1 MAPSSNGGL
10 RVGWQWIAVAFV
22 AIVAIWWIWNVNTA
36 PPRPSNV
43 VTITATQ
50 PPPQQQPPPAAA
62 GVPPP
67 LATAQPVSGLGAPP
81 CPSVEVTERWLTICG
96 AVTMDSQY
104 VYLYKGY
111 IYAPGNL
118 SAFRL
123 AGDTSSCVFS
133 VMSNT
138 LYVNC
143 TSMIAVA
150 RAR

>member
-1 MAPSSNGGL
+1 MAPSAGGGIRL
-10 RVGWQWIAVAFV
+10 SWQWIAAFLIIVA
-22 AIVAIWWIWNVNTA
+22 AIWWIWTVNTA
-36 PPRPSNV
+36 PPRPNNV

-50 PPPQQQPPPAAA
+50 PPPQQQPPPIAA
-62 GVPPP
+62 GAPPP
-67 LATAQPVSGLGAPP
+67 LAGAGGAAAGPPP
-81 CPSVEVTERWLTICG
+81 CQGVQVTYKWLTICG

-104 VYLYKGY
+104 VYMYRGY

-118 SAFRL
+118 TAFRL
-123 AGDTSSCVFS
+123 AGDTSSCMFS
-133 VMSNT
+133 VASST

>member
-1 MAPSSNGGL
+1 V
-10 RVGWQWIAVAFV
+10 RVGWQWIAAAFI
-22 AIVAIWWIWNVNTA
+22 AIVAIWWMWSVNSS
-36 PPRPSNV
+36 PPRPANV
-43 VTITATQ
+43 VTITAAQ
-50 PPPQQQPPPAAA
+50 SPQQQQPPAAA
-62 GVPPP
+62 GAPSP
-67 LATAQPVSGLGAPP
+67 LAALPQAVGGPPP

-104 VYLYKGY
+104 VYLYRGY

-118 SAFRL
+118 TAFRL

>member
-1 MAPSSNGGL
+1 MAPSAGGGIRL
-10 RVGWQWIAVAFV
+10 SWQWIAAAF
-22 AIVAIWWIWNVNTA
+22 IIFVAIWWMWSVNTA
-36 PPRPSNV
+36 PPRPNNV
-43 VTITATQ
+43 VTITAAQ
-50 PPPQQQPPPAAA
+50 PPPQQQPPPIAA
-62 GVPPP
+62 PPP
-67 LATAQPVSGLGAPP
+67 LAGAGGAAAGPPP
-81 CPSVEVTERWLTICG
+81 CQGVQVTYKWLTVCG

-104 VYLYKGY
+104 VYLYRGY

-118 SAFRL
+118 TAFRL
-123 AGDTSSCVFS
+123 AGDTSSCTFS

>member
-1 MAPSSNGGL
+1 MAPSSGGGA
-10 RVGWQWIAVAFV
+10 RVSWQWIAAALI
-22 AIVAIWWIWNVNTA
+22 AIAAIWWIWTVNAA
-36 PPRPSNV
+36 PPKPANV

-50 PPPQQQPPPAAA
+50 PPPQQQPLAAA
-62 GVPPP
+62 PPMAGGVAPAGPPP
-67 LATAQPVSGLGAPP
+67 CQG
-81 CPSVEVTERWLTICG
+81 VEVTERWLTVCG

-104 VYLYKGY
+104 IYMYRGY

-118 SAFRL
+118 TAFRI
-123 AGDTSSCVFS
+123 AGDTSSCVFTLAS
-133 VMSNT
+133 ST

>member
-1 MAPSSNGGL
+1 M
-10 RVGWQWIAVAFV
+10 RVGWQWIAAAFII
-22 AIVAIWWIWNVNTA
+22 IVAIWWMWSVNSS
-36 PPRPSNV
+36 PPRPANV

-50 PPPQQQPPPAAA
+50 PPPQQQQTPAAA
-62 GVPPP
+62 GALPLAALPQAAGPPP
-67 LATAQPVSGLGAPP
+67 CQG
-81 CPSVEVTERWLTICG
+81 VEVTERWLTICG

-104 VYLYKGY
+104 VYLYSGY

-118 SAFRL
+118 TAFKI

>member
-1 MAPSSNGGL
+1 MAPSSGGGIRL
-10 RVGWQWIAVAFV
+10 GWQWIAAAFII
-22 AIVAIWWIWNVNTA
+22 IVAIWWIWSVNAA
-36 PPRPSNV
+36 PPRPANV

-50 PPPQQQPPPAAA
+50 PPPQQQQPPIAA
-62 GVPPP
+62 PPP
-67 LATAQPVSGLGAPP
+67 LAALPQVAGPPP
-81 CPSVEVTERWLTICG
+81 CGGVEVTERWLTVCG

-104 VYLYKGY
+104 VYLYRGY

-118 SAFRL
+118 TAFRL

-133 VMSNT
+133 VVSNT

>member
-1 MAPSSNGGL
+1 MAPSSGVGI
-10 RVGWQWIAVAFV
+10 RVGWQWIAAAFI
-22 AIVAIWWIWNVNTA
+22 AIVAIWWIWSVNAA
-36 PPRPSNV
+36 PPRPANV

-50 PPPQQQPPPAAA
+50 PPQQQPPIAA
-62 GVPPP
+62 GVSSP
-67 LATAQPVSGLGAPP
+67 LAALPQAVGGPPP
-81 CPSVEVTERWLTICG
+81 CPSVEVTYRWLTVCG

-104 VYLYKGY
+104 VYLYRGY

-118 SAFRL
+118 TAFRL

>member
-1 MAPSSNGGL
+1 MAPSAGGGIRL
-10 RVGWQWIAVAFV
+10 SWQWIAAAF
-22 AIVAIWWIWNVNTA
+22 IIFVAIWWIWTVNTA

-43 VTITATQ
+43 VTITAAQ
-50 PPPQQQPPPAAA
+50 PPPQQQPPPIAA
-62 GVPPP
+62 PPP
-67 LATAQPVSGLGAPP
+67 LAGAGGAAAGPPP
-81 CPSVEVTERWLTICG
+81 CQGVQVTYKWLTVCG

-104 VYLYKGY
+104 VYLYRGY

-118 SAFRL
+118 TAFRL
-123 AGDTSSCVFS
+123 AGDTSSCTFS

>member
-1 MAPSSNGGL
+1 MAPSSGGGI
-10 RVGWQWIAVAFV
+10 RVSWQWIAAAFV
-22 AIVAIWWIWNVNTA
+22 AIAAIWWIWTVNTA
-36 PPRPSNV
+36 PPRPANV

-50 PPPQQQPPPAAA
+50 PPQQPPPAAA
-62 GVPPP
+62 PP
-67 LATAQPVSGLGAPP
+67 LAGAGGLGAAAGPPP
-81 CPSVEVTERWLTICG
+81 CQGVQVTYRWLTVCG

-104 VYLYKGY
+104 VYLYRGY

-118 SAFRL
+118 TAFRL

-133 VMSNT
+133 VASST

>member
-1 MAPSSNGGL
+1 MWS
-10 RVGWQWIAVAFV
+10 
-22 AIVAIWWIWNVNTA
+22 VNAA
-36 PPRPSNV
+36 PPRPNV
-43 VTITATQ
+43 VTITATA
-50 PPPQQQPPPAAA
+50 PPQQQQPAIAA
-62 GVPPP
+62 GAPPP
-67 LATAQPVSGLGAPP
+67 LAALPQAAGPPP
-81 CPSVEVTERWLTICG
+81 CGGVEVTERWLTVCG

-104 VYLYKGY
+104 VYLYRGY

-118 SAFRL
+118 TAFRL